1 MATQIQ
7 EINALVV
14 KFIID
19 VFTDGLEK
27 AAPLWK
33 HMANEGKKRQIGG
46 TQIQFPAKLLKN
58 QSQGFISGTGAT
70 VSATPSV
77 QLQYGTLPWKYYNY
91 NVNFTIKDYN
101 EAYGSA
107 LAVRDFF
114 ADKIEGAAEDAFRD
128 LAAACWGSGN
138 ENPLAFNGLKDILAD
153 SGTSYAGLL
162 NTDYEAGVYEPV
174 DTSDAVNGTTVN
186 YTAINRM
193 ITLVQAR
200 MQAGAKVNKKMMG
213 LCNEAVFE
221 KFKSSVQAQQRFVNE
236 DDVAKTGFKGFLVNG
251 VEFYLDAF
259 AFGSRDNSTKDN
271 WAVILPVDVIK
282 FYYNYGFDNPSPF
295 DTSKDGLQLPLQPI
309 KSIQK
314 YITGNIVCTNRRLVA
329 VNKTLVA

>member
-1 MATQIQ
+1 MATQTQ

-14 KFIID
+14 QYIMD

-33 HMANEGKKRQIGG
+33 HFANEGKKRQIGG
-46 TQIQFPAKLLKN
+46 TYLQFPIKLLKN

-77 QLQYGTLPWKYYNY
+77 QLQYGALPWKYYNF

-101 EAYGSA
+101 EAQGSA

-114 ADKIEGAAEDAFRD
+114 ADKIEGATEDAFRE
-128 LAAACWGSGN
+128 LAAAVWGSAN
-138 ENPLAFNGLKDILAD
+138 DNALAFNGLKDILAD

-162 NTDYEAGVYEPV
+162 NTDYDSDAYAPV
-174 DTSDAVNGTTVN
+174 ITSDATVN
-186 YTAINRM
+186 YSAINKM
-193 ITLVQAR
+193 ITKVQAR
-200 MQAGAKVNKKMMG
+200 MQAGAKMNKKIMG

-221 KFKSSVQAQQRFVNE
+221 KFKSSAQAQQRFVNE
-236 DDVAKTGFKGFLVNG
+236 EDLAKTGFKGFLVNG

-259 AFGSRDNSTKDN
+259 AHGSKDGVTGDN

-282 FYYNYGFDNPSPF
+282 FIYNYGFDNASPF
-295 DTSKDGLQLPLQPI
+295 DTTKEGLQFPLEPI

-314 YITGNIVCTNRRLVA
+314 YITGNIVCNNRRLIA
-329 VNKTLVA
+329 VNKSLVA

>member
-14 KFIID
+14 QYIMDI
-19 VFTDGLEK
+19 FTDGLEK

-58 QSQGFISGTGAT
+58 QSQGFIAGVGAT

-77 QLQYGTLPWKYYNY
+77 QLQYGTLPWKYFNY

-114 ADKIEGAAEDAFRD
+114 ADKIEGAAEDAFRE
-128 LAAACWGSGN
+128 LAAACWGSAAD
-138 ENPLAFNGLKDILAD
+138 NPLAFNGLKDILAA

-174 DTSDAVNGTTVN
+174 EKQDSTVN
-186 YTAINRM
+186 YTAINKL
-193 ITLVQAR
+193 ITAIQAR
-200 MQAGAKVNKKMMG
+200 MQAGAKISKKMIG
-213 LCNEAVFE
+213 LTNEAVFE

-259 AFGSRDNSTKDN
+259 AFGSRDNVTADN

-282 FYYNYGFDNPSPF
+282 FVYNYGFDNPSPF
-295 DTSKDGLQLPLQPI
+295 DTTKDGLQLPLEPI

-314 YITGNIVCTNRRLVA
+314 YITGNIVCTNRRLIG
-329 VNKTLVA
+329 VNKQLVA

>member
-1 MATQIQ
+1 MATQTQ

-14 KFIID
+14 QYIMD

-33 HMANEGKKRQIGG
+33 HFANEGKKRQIGG
-46 TQIQFPAKLLKN
+46 TYLQFPIKLLKN

-77 QLQYGTLPWKYYNY
+77 QLQYGVLPWKYYNF
-91 NVNFTIKDYN
+91 NVNFTIQDYN
-101 EAYGSA
+101 EAQGSA

-114 ADKIEGAAEDAFRD
+114 ADKIEGATEDAFRE
-128 LAAACWGSGN
+128 LAAAAWGSAN
-138 ENPLAFNGLKDILAD
+138 DNALAFNGLKDILAD

-162 NTDYEAGVYEPV
+162 NTDYDSDAYAPV
-174 DTSDAVNGTTVN
+174 ITSDATVN
-186 YTAINRM
+186 YSAINKM
-193 ITLVQAR
+193 ITKVQAR
-200 MQAGAKVNKKMMG
+200 MQAGAKMNKKIMG

-236 DDVAKTGFKGFLVNG
+236 EDLAKTGFKGFLVNG

-259 AFGSRDNSTKDN
+259 AHGSKDGVTGDN

-282 FYYNYGFDNPSPF
+282 FIYNYGFDNASPF
-295 DTSKDGLQLPLQPI
+295 DTTKEGLQLPLEPI

-314 YITGNIVCTNRRLVA
+314 YITGNIVCNNRRLIA
-329 VNKTLVA
+329 VNKSLVA

>member
-14 KFIID
+14 QYIMD
-19 VFTDGLEK
+19 VFSDGLEK

-33 HMANEGKKRQIGG
+33 HMANEGKKRQVGG
-46 TQIQFPAKLLKN
+46 TYLQFPIKLLKN
-58 QSQGFISGTGAT
+58 QAQGFIAGTGAT
-70 VSATPSV
+70 VSATPSI
-77 QLQYGTLPWKYYNY
+77 QLQYGSLPWKYFNF
-91 NVNFTIKDYN
+91 NVNFSIKDYN
-101 EAYGSA
+101 EAQGSA

-114 ADKIEGAAEDAFRD
+114 ADKIEGATEDAFRE
-128 LAAACWGSGN
+128 LAAAAWGSA
-138 ENPLAFNGLKDILAD
+138 EDNPLAFNGLKDILAA

-162 NTDYEAGVYEPV
+162 NTDYENGAYDPV
-174 DTSDAVNGTTVN
+174 ITSDATVN
-186 YTAINRM
+186 YSAINKI
-193 ITLVQAR
+193 ITKIQAR
-200 MQAGAKVNKKMMG
+200 MQAGAKMNKKVMG

-236 DDVAKTGFKGFLVNG
+236 EDVAKTGFKGFLVNG

-259 AFGSRDNSTKDN
+259 GFGSKDGVTGDN

-282 FYYNYGFDNPSPF
+282 FIYNYGFDNPSPF

-314 YITGNIVCTNRRLVA
+314 YITGNIVCVNRRLIG
-329 VNKTLVA
+329 VNKSLVA